1 MMIVDLLTNKK
12 LVDRVSI
19 YVSSFIVF
27 FGVLGNLIS
36 FLVFVRSGRRNPRI
50 VTRNLLL
57 LLTVTN
63 STYLI
68 LYWIHRVLPKLIIFL
83 PPPSPSPTSST
94 LNPLLS
100 ASNSTTAAA
109 AMTATT
115 HQYQPD
121 YSIFENILTTRN
133 VYSCRIIIYMINVAI
148 CLNAT
153 VTVSFSIERAVAI
166 TFPFASRD
174 LRQNYKPFFKFMVAL
189 IILIA
194 FSLPIYN
201 PLMFE
206 ILPNEVILL
215 IMLNMFLRPSFQC
228 STLFYKVEKKTTPKQ
243 KI

>member
-1 MMIVDLLTNKK
+1 MIVDLLTNKK
-12 LVDRVSI
+12 LIDRVSI

-27 FGVLGNLIS
+27 FGVFGNLIS

-68 LYWIHRVLPKLIIFL
+68 LYWIHRVLPKLIQPIFL
-83 PPPSPSPTSST
+83 PPLSPSPTSST

-100 ASNSTTAAA
+100 ASNSTTTAAA
-109 AMTATT
+109 IAATT
-115 HQYQPD
+115 HQYQLD
-121 YSIFENILTTRN
+121 YSIFENLLTTRN

-206 ILPNEVILL
+206 ILQNEVIF
-215 IMLNMFLRPSFQC
+215 I
-228 STLFYKVEKKTTPKQ
+228 LF
-243 KI
+243 

>member
-12 LVDRVSI
+12 LIDRVSI

-68 LYWIHRVLPKLIIFL
+68 LYWIHRVLPKLIFL
-83 PPPSPSPTSST
+83 PPPPPSPTPTSST
-94 LNPLLS
+94 LNPLLF
-100 ASNSTTAAA
+100 ASNSTTTAAA
-109 AMTATT
+109 IAATT
-115 HQYQPD
+115 QQYQLE
-121 YSIFENILTTRN
+121 YTLFENILTTRN

-206 ILPNEVILL
+206 ILPNEVIFVQ
-215 IMLNMFLRPSFQC
+215 INFHFN
-228 STLFYKVEKKTTPKQ
+228 
-243 KI
+243 